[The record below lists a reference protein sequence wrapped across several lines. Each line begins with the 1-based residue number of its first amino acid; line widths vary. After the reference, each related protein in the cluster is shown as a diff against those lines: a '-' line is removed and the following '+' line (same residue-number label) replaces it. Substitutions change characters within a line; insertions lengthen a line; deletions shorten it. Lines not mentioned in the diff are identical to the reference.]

1 MRQRRPVCG
10 GRSHAPLDSE
20 QQRRAEQRPFK
31 RDIVIRW
38 PHLSPIG
45 LIYVREEC
53 ETEGG
58 VGGSKFSSLTP
69 IERWSPDEGK
79 APRIMVR
86 CPLSFDKFMTEP
98 SPSITKLV
106 PPPAPPAQDK
116 WFRLVR
122 HEDGTMSFK
131 SVPPPPPPPL
141 PVAATAPSKK
151 RKRNEAEA
159 EPEPE
164 EVATPPMT
172 RSRQRL
178 LLAQSQPKS
187 RAMVGGGL

>member
-131 SVPPPPPPPL
+131 SVPPPPPPL